1 MEKQMP
7 QRLRPDIKEQIMTDV
22 ELQAKLAKASNKAIE
37 SIKRWVRTDDRQL
50 LVYDM
55 LIIIKNYNNEEDIN
69 QLCEPAEITA

>member
-69 QLCEPAEITA
+69 QLCEPVEITA